1 MPCELRHLSERGVFP
16 DEDLVLRVPVGAHL
30 ERERETDVMLP
41 SMRQGS
47 SRGPHTGTHQL
58 VGVL

>member
-1 MPCELRHLSERGVFP
+1 MSERGVFP